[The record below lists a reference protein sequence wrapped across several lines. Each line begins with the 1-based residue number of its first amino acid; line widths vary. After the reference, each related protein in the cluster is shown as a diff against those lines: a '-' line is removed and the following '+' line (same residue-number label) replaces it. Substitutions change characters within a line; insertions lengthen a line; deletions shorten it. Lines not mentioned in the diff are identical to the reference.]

1 MILDILKAMLVG
13 VCASVPVGPIAIL
26 VIQKSL
32 SKGHKAGFITSLG
45 SVFVDTVFS
54 IIAIFALAFVQDFL
68 ARNHNWISL
77 LGGII
82 VIILGA
88 SMAFTDSRKKQEK
101 IEERLEGKVG
111 HRRRAKASP
120 SDFAQS
126 VLMGLTNPGAILVI
140 FALFAFFGIGATNA
154 PHEWN
159 VAPIVLG
166 VASGSA
172 IYWFL
177 MTWLISRFSD
187 RVDVDKMV
195 WVNRITGVI
204 VIIIGL
210 AFLSDGLFR
219 FIFPGKSLF

>member
-77 LGGII
+77 IGGII

-88 SMAFTDSRKKQEK
+88 SMAFTDQF
-101 IEERLEGKVG
+101 VF
-111 HRRRAKASP
+111 P
-120 SDFAQS
+120 
-126 VLMGLTNPGAILVI
+126 ILFKLYLDI
-140 FALFAFFGIGATNA
+140 
-154 PHEWN
+154 
-159 VAPIVLG
+159 G
-166 VASGSA
+166 VA
-172 IYWFL
+172 
-177 MTWLISRFSD
+177 
-187 RVDVDKMV
+187 DKTV
-195 WVNRITGVI
+195 
-204 VIIIGL
+204 L
-210 AFLSDGLFR
+210 
-219 FIFPGKSLF
+219 

>member
-82 VIILGA
+82 VVILGA

-101 IEERLEGKVG
+101 IEERLEGKSVS
-111 HRRRAKASP
+111 RRKPKASP

-140 FALFAFFGIGATNA
+140 FALFAFFGIGATNS

-159 VAPIVLG
+159 VAPVVLG

-172 IYWFL
+172 VYWFL

-210 AFLSDGLFR
+210 AFLSDGVFR